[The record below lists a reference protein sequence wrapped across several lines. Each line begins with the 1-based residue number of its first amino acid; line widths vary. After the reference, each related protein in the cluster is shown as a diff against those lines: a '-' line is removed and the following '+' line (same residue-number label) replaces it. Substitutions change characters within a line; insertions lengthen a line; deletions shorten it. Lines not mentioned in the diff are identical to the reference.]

1 MKKHIVGLVL
11 LSFIISYFSLQIAVY
26 ISYAIDGILF
36 HNLSQMPEYLKKILE
51 MGTQKA
57 LLSIGMIMIGI
68 NGIVALATYVRERL
82 TTTFTLKVSSN
93 LKKKLY
99 SHILN
104 LEYESYQSYSKVEML
119 QRVNED
125 AGEYA
130 NFYKVQFNLIL
141 DIISLSFFIVTHSVA
156 LSWTITM
163 YLVITITI
171 MLLFALW
178 YYLNMTKILEKVIL
192 KKRKMLGA
200 TINNVSQFKFV
211 RIYNR
216 QKEELQ
222 KYKRLNKDYTEE
234 DIRFV
239 KLILFYE
246 IISEHIT
253 YLSDPIICLLGGIAI
268 IQGNMTLR
276 WFNCFIVICYKNTNY
291 FVFVW

>member
-104 LEYESYQSYSKVEML
+104 LEYESYQSYSKLEML

-163 YLVITITI
+163 YLVITIII

-216 QKEELQ
+216 QKEEIQ

-276 WFNCFIVICYKNTNY
+276 QFNCFIVICYKNTNY